1 MKVLLVNELDGDI
14 VELAN
19 YGGFVDSSVV
29 SYIKS
34 HYVQTLNW
42 NSINDILEYSFG
54 ENFPGTTYTIK
65 IYPNAFRYVHTY
77 TMRPTT
83 GFDYETIS
91 FTIYTDKDHVLSV
104 NEFRNWF
111 IAGGFVDISVV
122 NKIGKK
128 LYPCSGIGALSNKVP
143 YVSVGLCYYVETQ
156 GIIISYT
163 LYVYCNYG
171 SYFSVDESTLNC
183 TSIIDLFSGKRLL

>member
-1 MKVLLVNELDGDI
+1 MKVLLVDDSFGVLLNE
-14 VELAN
+14 

-29 SYIKS
+29 AYIKS
-34 HYVQTLNW
+34 HYIQSLSW
-42 NSINDILEYSFG
+42 NSLNDTLDYSFG
-54 ENFPGTTYTIK
+54 ENFPGTTYSINVF
-65 IYPNAFRYVHTY
+65 PNAFRYVHTY
-77 TMRPTT
+77 TIRPTT
-83 GFDYETIS
+83 AFNYETIS
-91 FTIYTDKDHVLSV
+91 FTVFTNLNHSMSV
-104 NEFRNWF
+104 NELRNWF
-111 IAGGFVDISVV
+111 IAGGFYDTSVV

-128 LYPCSGIGALSNKVP
+128 LYPASGIGAINNNVP
-143 YVSVGLCYYVETQ
+143 YVATGLCYYSETQ